1 MQNQFLTLTN
11 EVFSINSNNRIKL
24 IAVSKRQ
31 PIDKMKAWIDFCH
44 KKNIEIIFGENYVKE
59 YAEKKQDLSG
69 NFKTHL
75 IGPLQSNKVKK
86 AVEIFDCIQSV
97 HSEKILKL
105 INKEA
110 EKLNRKMDVFL
121 QVNISEDEAK
131 SGFQKEELIN
141 IFNKDFI
148 NEVANVNIAGLMCI
162 TAFYENKE
170 EVRPDFKK
178 MYELKKEIELI
189 NNIKLELS
197 MGMSADF
204 NIAIKEGASMVRIGS
219 SLFGERA
226 TNKKT

>member
-1 MQNQFLTLTN
+1 
-11 EVFSINSNNRIKL
+11 
-24 IAVSKRQ
+24 
-31 PIDKMKAWIDFCH
+31 MKAWINFCDEN
-44 KKNIEIIFGENYVKE
+44 NIEIIFGENYVKE
-59 YAEKKQDLSG
+59 YADKKAELTG

-97 HSEKILKL
+97 HSEKVLKL

-110 EKLNRKMDVFL
+110 EKLNKEMDVFL

-131 SGFQKEELIN
+131 SGFQKEELVE

-148 NEVANVNIAGLMCI
+148 NKLANINIAGLMCI

-170 EVRPDFKK
+170 DVRPDFIK
-178 MYELKKEIELI
+178 MCEIKKELELS

-197 MGMSADF
+197 MGMSADYQ
-204 NIAIKEGASMVRIGS
+204 IAIEEGASMVRIGS
-219 SLFGERA
+219 SLFGERL
-226 TNKKT
+226 